1 MSDKKAKPAKTNPS
15 KTIQPAKSAAIVDDE
30 NLDPVYISELQFD
43 RAARHIVDLKKGLID
58 FLKKPKRTT
67 IINFP
72 VELDDGSVKSFEGY
86 RVIHNRVFGPGK
98 GGIRY
103 HPDVTRE
110 EVVSLAKLMTWKCAL
125 VNIPFG
131 GAKGGVVCDPKALS
145 EAELRR
151 ITRRFTSELFDVIGP
166 HKDIPAPDLYTSE
179 QTMAWIFDTYD
190 ILHPGYNNR
199 PVVTGKPIEM
209 GGSYGR
215 IDATGNGCVYAT
227 ERFLTKA
234 LIPNQ
239 LEIAGARIVIQ
250 GFGDVGS
257 VAARA
262 FHRRGGRVIAVS
274 DSQGGIFREDGLDPD
289 AVAQYKTQHGTV
301 VGMPNTLS
309 IANAELLELDC
320 DILMPAALG
329 NQIHG
334 GNANNVKAKLV
345 VEAANNPTTPKAD
358 DILYQR
364 GVYVLPDI
372 LANAGGVTVSYYE
385 WVQNQANEQWDLDEI
400 TEKLNA
406 KMYQA
411 VDVVFKRWQSFVV
424 GEESAATAA
433 VAPNHR
439 PQPPDF
445 RTIAMII
452 AIERVTKA
460 TLMRGIWP

>member
-1 MSDKKAKPAKTNPS
+1 MADKKSSSVKIAPS
-15 KTIQPAKSAAIVDDE
+15 VTHTVEEHPE
-30 NLDPVYISELQFD
+30 NFDPIFISEQQFD

-67 IINFP
+67 IVNFP
-72 VELDDGSVKSFEGY
+72 IELDDGSVKSFEGY
-86 RVIHNRVFGPGK
+86 RVMHNRVFGPGK

-103 HPDVTRE
+103 HPEVTME
-110 EVVSLAKLMTWKCAL
+110 EVISLAKLMTWKCAL
-125 VNIPFG
+125 VDIPFG

-145 EAELRR
+145 DAELRR

-215 IDATGNGCVYAT
+215 MEATGNGSVYAT
-227 ERFLTKA
+227 ERFLSKA
-234 LIPNQ
+234 LIPDR
-239 LEIAGARIVIQ
+239 LEIAGSRIVIQ

-257 VAARA
+257 VAAKA
-262 FHRRGGRVIAVS
+262 YSRRGGRVTAVS
-274 DSQGGIFREDGLDPD
+274 DSQGGIYKEDGLDPD
-289 AVAQYKTQHGTV
+289 EVEQYKAKHGTV
-301 VGMPNTLS
+301 VGMPGTMTISNE
-309 IANAELLELDC
+309 ELLELDC
-320 DILMPAALG
+320 EILMPAALG

-334 GNANNVKAKLV
+334 GNANNIKARLV

-358 DILYQR
+358 DILYQK
-364 GVYVLPDI
+364 GIHVLPDI
-372 LANAGGVTVSYYE
+372 LVNAGGVTVSYYE
-385 WVQNQANEQWDLDEI
+385 WVQNQANEQWDLEEV
-400 TEKLNA
+400 TEKLKA
-406 KMYQA
+406 KMYKA
-411 VDVVFKRWQSFVV
+411 VDEVFDRWQSFVV
-424 GEESAATAA
+424 GEEPSVRGEGTDWQA
-433 VAPNHR
+433 
-439 PQPPDF
+439 PDF
-445 RTIAMII
+445 RTVALLI